1 METVSKG
8 RMTPPVRRDCSRGGR
23 QVGRRPVYPCPD
35 RHCSYWRIWHSLPST
50 SLNSLEKR
58 GRCRANRWKRLRS
71 QKGSLMFGWMETS
84 ALAKIRV
91 AGRGSSLTVFFVDL
105 HQGLVGLLCSRQAV
119 LRLGEEAARSGHWTS
134 PAVALPPPRDP
145 APSTVLSRQTKHRPP
160 GGPTGCAPLAFP
172 SRLAPSPEA

>member
-71 QKGSLMFGWMETS
+71 QKGSLLFGWMETS

-91 AGRGSSLTVFFVDL
+91 AGRGSSLTVFFRGSAPRTCRTAVL
-105 HQGLVGLLCSRQAV
+105 SSGCTETGRGSRQIRP
-119 LRLGEEAARSGHWTS
+119 LDKPGCGLAAAPRPSSQHR
-134 PAVALPPPRDP
+134 ALPTD
-145 APSTVLSRQTKHRPP
+145 
-160 GGPTGCAPLAFP
+160 
-172 SRLAPSPEA
+172 